1 MAKRRKEKDDEEEKL
16 EFNIPKFDE
25 EKFLKKEREK
35 IKVSF
40 LSFIFGFIVALISFG
55 FWALLS
61 NNPIQWTLVFLFG
74 FFTAAWLNYIF
85 NRLNIDI
92 ELIGRRGMITTYFI
106 YIFTWI
112 FVLIILVNPPFYDNE
127 PPKIEVITLPD
138 IQEINGS
145 VKIVAQITDNAGI
158 QNNKVQFSLTH
169 NDSIIVNS
177 SYSLNK
183 SIFLYE
189 YDNTEDLIGEFT
201 YTIIVNDNSG
211 FEEKIIGKFE
221 YDTDAIKVPEPL
233 EADTSPGPTVSY
245 TTDIK
250 IDVKSEVDWVYYEIN
265 GEKINTTLD
274 ANKRF
279 YITSPIVDGW
289 EKATHTSMNVYAKT
303 IHYFENNPMEYN
315 NTIIDTSTYFFNV
328 TDSSEIG
335 TSTPPNVSLPQ
346 PRHILVPGFET
357 VIFLISLVGLI
368 LIFKYKKR
376 HNQDKS

>member
-1 MAKRRKEKDDEEEKL
+1 MAKRRKEKDDEEEKSD
-16 EFNIPKFDE
+16 FNIPKFDE

-55 FWALLS
+55 FWALLN

-85 NRLNIDI
+85 NRLNINTEI
-92 ELIGRRGMITTYFI
+92 IGRRGMITPYFI

-127 PPKIEVITLPD
+127 PPKIEVVTLPD
-138 IQEINGS
+138 IQEINGT

-158 QNNKVQFSLTH
+158 QNNKIQFSLTH

-177 SYSLNK
+177 SYSLNN

-189 YDNTEDLIGEFT
+189 YDNTEELLGEFT

-211 FEEKIIGKFE
+211 FEEKIIEKFE
-221 YDTDAIKVPEPL
+221 YNADAIKVPEPL
-233 EADTSPGPTVSY
+233 DADISPGPAVSY

-250 IDVKSEVDWVYYEIN
+250 IDVKSEVDWVYYEVN
-265 GEKINTTLD
+265 GKKVNTTLD
-274 ANKRF
+274 ANNRF
-279 YITSPIVDGW
+279 YISSPIMEGW
-289 EKATHTSMNVYAKT
+289 IKSTQTSMNVYAKT
-303 IHYFENNPMEYN
+303 IHYFENNPIEYN
-315 NTIIDTSTYFFNV
+315 NTIIDATTYFFNV

-346 PRHILVPGFET
+346 PRYILVPGFET
-357 VIFLISLVGLI
+357 VIFLISLVGVI
-368 LIFKYKKR
+368 LIFKYKKK